1 SSAASQP
8 SSWSSGWWAAVSCAP
23 TPPAITHTSTHGVR
37 FTAPPSSR
45 PYPTAPPA
53 VTPHRPR
60 APSARRPNATAR
72 DETVLSSVLP
82 HDRGY
87 RRIDPSEIRA
97 LRGPRRTTMSTVR
110 STALWCAICLL
121 STGCEQWISAFTGQ
135 ETGDE
140 VAFGDGTARTYL

>member
-1 SSAASQP
+1 ARSA
-8 SSWSSGWWAAVSCAP
+8 
-23 TPPAITHTSTHGVR
+23 TP
-37 FTAPPSSR
+37 
-45 PYPTAPPA
+45 
-53 VTPHRPR
+53 
-60 APSARRPNATAR
+60 R

-140 VAFGDGTARTYL
+140 VAFGDGTARTYLEMDDHGNPVELGVAFGTRFDALPDGALEVRLDLPMDTPAVLPVDHAVLRWRPEGHEPELAYGL